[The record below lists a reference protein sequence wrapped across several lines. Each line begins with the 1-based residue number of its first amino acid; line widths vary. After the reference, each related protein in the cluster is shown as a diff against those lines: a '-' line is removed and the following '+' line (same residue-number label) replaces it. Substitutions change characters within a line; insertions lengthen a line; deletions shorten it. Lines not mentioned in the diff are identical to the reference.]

1 MASKKN
7 IYVNGI
13 NQIPVPMRNIE
24 IVERKGIG
32 HPDSVADGI
41 AEIVSESLCQMYQ
54 KEIGHVLHHN
64 TDQTEVV
71 AGISAPKFGGGE
83 IIKPAYILMDGR
95 ATTYIDKGNKHIS
108 LPVESTA
115 LKGVRAYLKKTYPY
129 LDIDSD
135 VILDTR
141 LGMGSDD
148 LTGVYKASN
157 YLSND
162 TSFGVGYAPFS
173 VTDQLT
179 LLTEEYVNGALKKAI
194 PAAGQDVKV
203 MCSRV
208 DKKITMTI
216 ACAMVDRFI
225 NDKTEYQSIMEEMH
239 KLVLENGNKIIDKFG
254 NGEKLK
260 LDLNTGDDYKRGV
273 YYLTVTGLSQEMGDD
288 GSVGR
293 GNRCNGLITPFRPMS
308 MEATSGKN
316 PITHVGKIY
325 NVLSNIIA
333 RDVAKKVKADAEIH
347 VRLLSQIGHTISD
360 PLNANIDIIAADAAD
375 SPKLNKWKD
384 EAYSI
389 ASDWLDNI
397 DQVSEKIISG
407 KIRTF

>member
-13 NQIPVPMRNIE
+13 NQVPVPLRNIE

-41 AEIVSESLCQMYQ
+41 AETVSEALCQMYK

-71 AGISAPKFGGGE
+71 AGISAPKFGGGK

-95 ATTYIDKGNKHIS
+95 ATTYVDKGNKHIA

-135 VILDTR
+135 IILDTK

-179 LLTEEYVNGALKKAI
+179 LLTEEYVNGALKKNV

-216 ACAMVDRFI
+216 ACAMVDRFV
-225 NDKTEYQSIMEEMH
+225 NDKTEYQSMIEEMH
-239 KLVLENGNKIIDKFG
+239 KLILENGNKIIDKYG

-273 YYLTVTGLSQEMGDD
+273 YYLTVTGLSHEMGDD

-333 RDVAKKVKADAEIH
+333 RDVAKKVKADAEVH

-360 PLNANIDIIAADAAD
+360 PLNANIDIIATDAAD
-375 SPKLNKWKD
+375 NPKLGKWKD

-389 ASDWLDNI
+389 AYEWLDNI